1 MNENTLKETDIN
13 ILIESH
19 MPFIIKTISK
29 ITKRYV
35 SIENDEELSIALL
48 AFDEAVK
55 KYSDDKG
62 PFLPFAQLVISSRLK
77 NHFKKERSKY
87 LKVSLDNLEEEGIQ
101 LSDELKN
108 PVDDKRL
115 LIEEIESLK
124 QEINS
129 FGFTLDDLAEEEPKH
144 SDTRKN
150 AISISKKVSKDEP
163 LTNFMFEKKRLP
175 IRQISLKY
183 TVTEKIIKGSKK
195 FIITGIII
203 FYKNFRNLT
212 LWVKGR

>member
-1 MNENTLKETDIN
+1 MNENTLKQTDIN

-29 ITKRYV
+29 LTKRYV

-55 KYSDDKG
+55 KYSEDKG

-77 NHFKKERSKY
+77 NHFKKESSKY
-87 LKVSLDNLEEEGIQ
+87 LKVSLENLEEEGIQ

-108 PVDDKRL
+108 PVDDKDI

-124 QEINS
+124 EEINS
-129 FGFTLDDLAEEEPKH
+129 FGFTLDDLADEAPKH

-150 AISISKKVSKDEP
+150 AISLSKKVSKDEP
-163 LTNFMFEKKRLP
+163 LTYFMFEKKRLP
-175 IRQISLKY
+175 IKQISLKY
-183 TVTEKIIKGSKK
+183 TVTEKMIKGSKK

-203 FYKNFRNLT
+203 FYKNFRNLR

>member
-1 MNENTLKETDIN
+1 M
-13 ILIESH
+13 
-19 MPFIIKTISK
+19 
-29 ITKRYV
+29 
-35 SIENDEELSIALL
+35 
-48 AFDEAVK
+48 
-55 KYSDDKG
+55 
-62 PFLPFAQLVISSRLK
+62 
-77 NHFKKERSKY
+77 
-87 LKVSLDNLEEEGIQ
+87 
-101 LSDELKN
+101 KN

-129 FGFTLDDLAEEEPKH
+129 FGFTLDDLAEEAPKH

-163 LTNFMFEKKRLP
+163 LTDFMFEKKRLP